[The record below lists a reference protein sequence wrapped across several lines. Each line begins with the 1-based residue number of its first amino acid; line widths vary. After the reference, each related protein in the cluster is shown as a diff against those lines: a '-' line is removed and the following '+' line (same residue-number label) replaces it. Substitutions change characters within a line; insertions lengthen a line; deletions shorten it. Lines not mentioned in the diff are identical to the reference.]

1 MALKYLQMMSK
12 VSTYLTISMFIMTH
26 DLQLHVLKFGLIII
40 INWNIIVSIRISLQ
54 VMPQGWK
61 KNGNAE
67 EQWFSELDGGF
78 KVGARLSKPYCSL

>member
-1 MALKYLQMMSK
+1 MKNAL
-12 VSTYLTISMFIMTH
+12 
-26 DLQLHVLKFGLIII
+26 LHLLIF
-40 INWNIIVSIRISLQ
+40 VK

-78 KVGARLSKPYCSL
+78 KVGARLGKHEC